1 MRSLSVL
8 TMLLSSAALAQGKP
22 TLVDFPLDVKAP
34 IPAAKQEDLQ
44 SEFRM
49 LLAKNSAVLLST
61 KSQWKAAVGALKRQ
75 DCDVRDECLQ
85 QLAVSAGTLY
95 AIYASVEQNAAG
107 NEVTA
112 TGRVVN
118 MDRMLVRERLSF
130 RAPRKPKGSFNEAA
144 KEALGKLIA
153 ALELEKLSATL
164 SRPAAEPVVVADP
177 PQPAPSELLLPPP
190 PPLPAPEPM
199 VVQKEQ
205 PGSSLRPVA
214 WIVGG
219 LGVAA
224 AGVAVGFGVSAASG
238 RSSLPADGRFNE
250 EQARSQAA
258 VNRDATISLASSI
271 GAAALLGTATI
282 MFIASAPPSTPKIS
296 IAPAPD
302 GARVTLTG
310 EF

>member
-1 MRSLSVL
+1 M
-8 TMLLSSAALAQGKP
+8 
-22 TLVDFPLDVKAP
+22 KAP

-49 LLAKNSAVLLST
+49 LLAKNPAVLLST

-107 NEVTA
+107 TEVTA

-118 MDRMLVRERLSF
+118 MDLLVARARLSF
-130 RAPRKPKGSFNEAA
+130 SVPKKPKGSFNQAA

-164 SRPAAEPVVVADP
+164 QKPVVEQPPVVAIAPPP
-177 PQPAPSELLLPPP
+177 PQPTNDLVLPPP
-190 PPLPAPEPM
+190 PPLPSPEPI

-205 PGSSLRPVA
+205 PSSSLRPVA
-214 WIVGG
+214 WVVGG

-238 RSSLPADGRFNE
+238 RATLPADGRFNE

-282 MFIASAPPSTPKIS
+282 MFIASASAPPSTPKVS
-296 IAPAPD
+296 IAPTAD
-302 GARVTLTG
+302 GARLTLTG